1 MPSSVIRS
9 FDYDPALRRLFVKF
23 VSGRR
28 YHYDDVPDRVFEAMR
43 RAPSKGRYFN
53 RIVRDHFPA
62 TRDR

>member
-9 FDYDPALRRLFVKF
+9 FDYDPALHRLFVRF
-23 VSGRR
+23 VSGRL
-28 YHYDDVPDRVFEAMR
+28 YHYDCVPGRVFEAMR

-53 RIVRDHFPA
+53 RMIRDRFPA

>member
-9 FDYDPALRRLFVKF
+9 FEYDPVSRRLAIQF

-28 YHYDDVPDRVFEAMR
+28 YHYDGVPEAVFDAMR

-53 RIVRDHFPA
+53 KRIRDRFPA
-62 TRDR
+62 TRDG